1 MGRSRGGLTTK
12 LHALTDARGLPIK
25 LVLTPGQTHDAK
37 GAEMLLTNLTP
48 GGVTL
53 GDKAYDTDWIRK
65 TIEIQ
70 GATPNI
76 PDKVNRKASS
86 RFLQSSVQRA

>member
-1 MGRSRGGLTTK
+1 
-12 LHALTDARGLPIK
+12 
-25 LVLTPGQTHDAK
+25 
-37 GAEMLLTNLTP
+37 MLLTNLTH

-86 RFLQSSVQRA
+86 SFLQSSVQRA